1 MAENIPE
8 DNGGFG
14 PFNGVV
20 RIVRANRNKTIAVL
34 VIFALLLLYSLSV

>member
-14 PFNGVV
+14 PFNN
-20 RIVRANRNKTIAVL
+20 IVKYTSVNKSKTIVVL
-34 VIFALLLLYSLSV
+34 VIFALLLLYSLSF